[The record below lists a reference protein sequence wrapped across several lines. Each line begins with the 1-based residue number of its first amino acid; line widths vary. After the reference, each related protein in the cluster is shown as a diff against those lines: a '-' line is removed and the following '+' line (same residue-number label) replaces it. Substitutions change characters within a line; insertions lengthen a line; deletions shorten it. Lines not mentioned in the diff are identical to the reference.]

1 MKGRGYPSE
10 KPRASFLI
18 RSCSLN
24 LRSKDHRA
32 MKSQISQ
39 KQRSTILGLSSKGL
53 KAPEIAEKL
62 GLSMPTVRSIII
74 RHERAD
80 SWTRKRITPFEKARI
95 AEAQSKAAMSESWVS
110 YSHTFPNAAA
120 KHW

>member
-1 MKGRGYPSE
+1 
-10 KPRASFLI
+10 
-18 RSCSLN
+18 
-24 LRSKDHRA
+24 

-95 AEAQSKAAMSESWVS
+95 AEAQSKAALSESWVS